1 MNTTSE
7 RGAHRA
13 AWLPPPPP
21 DGLPLDPFAADE
33 RARRAALEEL
43 ADLIADLER
52 WRRRQSMRRPAPGP
66 RWLFVRADDGATL
79 RIRFEDGR
87 PVQLRTSAADLSA
100 AVALASAAVD
110 APLRVRGEWT
120 RDRRAL
126 DWRAQVQVAQ

>member
-1 MNTTSE
+1 MSE

-21 DGLPLDPFAADE
+21 GGLPLDPFAADE
-33 RARRAALEEL
+33 RARRAALDEL

-52 WRRRQSMRRPAPGP
+52 WRRRQAMRRPAPGP

-79 RIRFEDGR
+79 RIRFERGR
-87 PVQLRTSAADLSA
+87 PVQLRTSAADLGA
-100 AVALASAAVD
+100 AVALASAALD
-110 APLRVRGEWT
+110 APVAVQGEWT

-126 DWRAQVQVAQ
+126 DWCVDVRPA

>member
-1 MNTTSE
+1 MND

-33 RARRAALEEL
+33 RARRAALDEL

-79 RIRFEDGR
+79 RIRFEGGR
-87 PVQLRTSAADLSA
+87 PVQLRTCARDLDA
-100 AVALASAAVD
+100 AVAIASGAID
-110 APLRVRGEWT
+110 APLVVQGTWT

-126 DWRAQVQVAQ
+126 DWRVDVRLA